1 MDLWIR
7 SQDKMKLLNNCNFTI
22 ENMNDEWWIE
32 DVSYNKF
39 WKLANYKT
47 KERALEVLDEIQ
59 SILKP
64 KLIITDTGNP
74 IECSDGGY
82 VYLNQKTELKY
93 QQIGSYV
100 YEMPKE

>member
-7 SQDKMKLLNNCNFTI
+7 SQDKMKLLNNCNFII

-47 KERALEVLDEIQ
+47 KERTLEVLDEIQ
-59 SILKP
+59 DE
-64 KLIITDTGNP
+64 LISTSTVPIFNNEKITCG
-74 IECSDGGY
+74 CAR
-82 VYLNQKTELKY
+82 
-93 QQIGSYV
+93 V